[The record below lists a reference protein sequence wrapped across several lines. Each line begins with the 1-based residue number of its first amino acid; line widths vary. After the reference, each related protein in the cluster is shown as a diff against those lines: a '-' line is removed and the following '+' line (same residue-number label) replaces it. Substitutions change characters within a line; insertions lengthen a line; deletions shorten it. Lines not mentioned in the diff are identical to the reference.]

1 MKSNKNSI
9 FNRITN
15 KLLPSIVLRTS
26 SRTRRKSQTLRGASF
41 YVPPGTFV
49 RRMRTRSYGLAA
61 LRRPYL
67 WAFLRV
73 ASEFVYAY
81 FDYSVDDSE
90 FAVDVL
96 AVCVDSEK

>member
-1 MKSNKNSI
+1 M
-9 FNRITN
+9 FE
-15 KLLPSIVLRTS
+15 
-26 SRTRRKSQTLRGASF
+26 
-41 YVPPGTFV
+41 

-61 LRRPYL
+61 LRLRPYL

-90 FAVDVL
+90 FVVDVL
-96 AVCVDSEK
+96 AVCVDSENE